1 MMVGPTPA
9 NSLARHWAR
18 APHPEAIPRRSPI
31 RETSAAK
38 AQPFRMR
45 GGEVDSTA
53 HATGSSRAEQRKALL
68 LAKDPGAADAVELYI
83 GPKVLLFPPPPR
95 GRVRRYS
102 RFLRARFTATDDRS
116 CSSPPSSMQLVMQ
129 SRRGPAPPMSPGR
142 SGWNVDDDAL
152 VENSIKNLDLAAGR
166 AGSLDNHAALSS
178 YADREITPTPCK
190 AVATRG

>member
-9 NSLARHWAR
+9 NSLAPCWAR

-68 LAKDPGAADAVELYI
+68 LAKDPGAADAVALYI
-83 GPKVLLFPPPPR
+83 GPKVLLFPPTPR
-95 GRVRRYS
+95 GRVRSDYCFWS
-102 RFLRARFTATDDRS
+102 AYIT
-116 CSSPPSSMQLVMQ
+116 
-129 SRRGPAPPMSPGR
+129 
-142 SGWNVDDDAL
+142 
-152 VENSIKNLDLAAGR
+152 
-166 AGSLDNHAALSS
+166 SS
-178 YADREITPTPCK
+178 Y
-190 AVATRG
+190 